1 MATVWI
7 PALLREFTHGQAQI
21 TLPGHTV
28 SQVIDALEDAYPGI
42 EDRLCKDGQLNPAIQ
57 TLVDGRVALL
67 GLLEPVDEHSE
78 VVFVP
83 VVAGG

>member
-42 EDRLCKDGQLNPAIQ
+42 EDRLCEDGQLNPAIQ
-57 TLVDGRVALL
+57 TLNWEKALL
-67 GLLEPVDEHSE
+67 GVVLVGLLIA
-78 VVFVP
+78 VP
-83 VVAGG
+83 FK